1 VDNQPPQFASATAI
15 LLLFFH
21 PCYLHGSHLEANTVL
36 LKLFGFARRSLKRRA
51 SLRPSKKS
59 SIGRYLCQDAFS
71 TFHILWNLL
80 HKDGTNHCSRVSS
93 SIESIA
99 CYPRKRCFPKKNHKS
114 FMSIVHTH
122 NLCGLC
128 CPSYT
133 PTTKTIHLFQ
143 RIVTAAQIDLLFIP
157 CDQAEGV
164 SNWRWTS
171 VGCVGF
177 PSLCTASENSTD

>member
-1 VDNQPPQFASATAI
+1 MWITNHLNLHRLRQYCCCFSIHVTSTVHNLKQTLCYWNYLVLQEDHWKEEQACAHQRNLQLGDIFA
-15 LLLFFH
+15 
-21 PCYLHGSHLEANTVL
+21 
-36 LKLFGFARRSLKRRA
+36 KM
-51 SLRPSKKS
+51 PS
-59 SIGRYLCQDAFS
+59 QV

-93 SIESIA
+93 IESIA
-99 CYPRKRCFPKKNHKS
+99 CYPRKRCFPQKIHKS
-114 FMSIVHTH
+114 FKSIVHTH

-143 RIVTAAQIDLLFIP
+143 LIVTAAQIDLLFIP
-157 CDQAEGV
+157 CNQAEGV

-177 PSLCTASENSTD
+177 PTL